1 MEVNV
6 VMSEDLGLTNGFN
19 QATYCDME
27 PDDGPAI
34 DTRNSK
40 FNARK
45 HNTTTAAS
53 NKSFNFN

>member
-6 VMSEDLGLTNGFN
+6 VMRDDLGLTNGLS

-27 PDDGPAI
+27 PDEGPAI

-45 HNTTTAAS
+45 HHTTTAAS
-53 NKSFNFN
+53 NKSFNVN